1 MEVELVKEYRFEA
14 AHRLPEVPAD
24 HKCARLHGHSFRF
37 EVHVTGPVDD
47 KLGWYIDYAALDEVV
62 KPIVKQ
68 LDHYYLNELD
78 GLANPTSE
86 NLARWLWQRIVGG
99 LPGLTK
105 IVVMETCNTRCIYRG
120 R

>member
-14 AHRLPEVPAD
+14 AHRLPEVAAD

-37 EVHVTGPVDD
+37 EVHVIGPVDD
-47 KLGWYIDYAALDEVV
+47 KMGWYIDYAAFDQVV

-68 LDHYYLNELD
+68 LDHYFLNGVE

-86 NLARWLWQRIVGG
+86 NLARWLWQRIVPG
-99 LPGLTK
+99 LPGLST
-105 IVVMETCNTRCIYRG
+105 ITVMETCNTRCAYRG
-120 R
+120 K